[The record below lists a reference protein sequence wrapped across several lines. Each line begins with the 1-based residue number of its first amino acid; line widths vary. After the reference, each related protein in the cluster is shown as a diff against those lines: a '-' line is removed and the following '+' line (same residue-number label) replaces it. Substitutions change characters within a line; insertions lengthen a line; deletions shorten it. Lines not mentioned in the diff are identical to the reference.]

1 MKYRWPRMIGV
12 SASMLVGGVSVWL
25 STGFTRDKPEAPSK
39 PPGMTVDGNGIA
51 LTAGAPQWQ
60 VLKLGV
66 VATSTAR
73 WTDPVPARV
82 VIDETRASKVQV
94 PLSGRATAVFVQLG
108 QRVKEGDPLF
118 SVSSPEI
125 GDLRAAKEKASLDL
139 EVARSSLERVKALV
153 ATRALPAKEEL
164 AAEQQFKEAEV
175 TLRIAGAKLDALR
188 VTGDADNEFTVTA
201 PRHGVVVEKNVLV
214 GQSVAPDAA
223 AALMVVADLSSVWV
237 VADLFES
244 MATSIR
250 EGSAAQVTSP
260 SIPDLTA
267 EGRVEMVSAV
277 VDPSRHTVPIRVRLA
292 NADGSLRPNIYA
304 RVRFAAAA
312 RAGLVD
318 VPATALITDGT
329 HQYVYVQDDAG
340 RFARREI
347 VAGPAQDGRVP
358 VLSGLRPGET
368 IVAEGGVLLDNQI
381 SLGT

>member
-1 MKYRWPRMIGV
+1 MRYRWPRMFGV
-12 SASMLVGGVSVWL
+12 SASMLVGGLSIWL
-25 STGFTRDKPEAPSK
+25 STGFTREKPEAPARV
-39 PPGMTVDGNGIA
+39 PGITLEGSGVSLAAD
-51 LTAGAPQWQ
+51 APQWQ

-66 VATSTAR
+66 VAPATVR

-94 PLSGRATAVFVQLG
+94 PLSGRATAVFVQFG
-108 QRVKEGDPLF
+108 QRVRQGDPLF
-118 SVSSPEI
+118 SVLSPEI
-125 GDLRAAKEKASLDL
+125 ADLRAGKEKASLDL
-139 EVARSSLERVKALV
+139 EVARADLDRVKALV

-164 AAEQQFKEAEV
+164 AAEQRFKEAEV

-188 VTGDADNEFTVTA
+188 VSGEGDNEFTVTA

-223 AALMVVADLSSVWV
+223 SALMVVADLSSVWV

-244 MATSIR
+244 MATGIR
-250 EGSAAQVTSP
+250 EGAAAQVTSP
-260 SIPDLTA
+260 SIPDLSA

-277 VDPSRHTVPIRVRLA
+277 VDPGRHTVPVRVRLA
-292 NADGSLRPNIYA
+292 NPDGALRPNVYA
-304 RVRFAAAA
+304 RVRFATAA
-312 RAGLVD
+312 RSGLVD

-329 HQYVYVQDDAG
+329 HQYVYVQDDKG

-358 VLSGLRPGET
+358 VLSGLASGET
-368 IVAEGGVLLDNQI
+368 IVAEGGVLLDNQL

>member
-39 PPGMTVDGNGIA
+39 PPGMTVDGSGIA

>member
-153 ATRALPAKEEL
+153 AMRALPAKEEL

-223 AALMVVADLSSVWV
+223 SALMVVADLSSVWV

>member
-223 AALMVVADLSSVWV
+223 SALMVVADLSSVWV

-250 EGSAAQVTSP
+250 
-260 SIPDLTA
+260 
-267 EGRVEMVSAV
+267 
-277 VDPSRHTVPIRVRLA
+277 
-292 NADGSLRPNIYA
+292 
-304 RVRFAAAA
+304 
-312 RAGLVD
+312 
-318 VPATALITDGT
+318 
-329 HQYVYVQDDAG
+329 
-340 RFARREI
+340 
-347 VAGPAQDGRVP
+347 
-358 VLSGLRPGET
+358 
-368 IVAEGGVLLDNQI
+368 
-381 SLGT
+381 

>member
-1 MKYRWPRMIGV
+1 
-12 SASMLVGGVSVWL
+12 
-25 STGFTRDKPEAPSK
+25 
-39 PPGMTVDGNGIA
+39 
-51 LTAGAPQWQ
+51 
-60 VLKLGV
+60 
-66 VATSTAR
+66 
-73 WTDPVPARV
+73 

-125 GDLRAAKEKASLDL
+125 ADLRAGKEKASLDL
-139 EVARSSLERVKALV
+139 EVARTSLERVKALV
-153 ATRALPAKEEL
+153 ATRALPGKEEL

-223 AALMVVADLSSVWV
+223 SALMVVADLSSVWV

-244 MATSIR
+244 MATSIK

-267 EGRVEMVSAV
+267 EGRVEMVSSV

-292 NADGSLRPNIYA
+292 NADGSLRPNVYA

-312 RAGLVD
+312 RTGLVD

-347 VAGPAQDGRVP
+347 IAGPAQDGRVP
-358 VLSGLRPGET
+358 VLSGLKPGET